1 MLTKARRLE
10 GREQDGRGGDQ
21 ELGTGLP
28 AFEVLGDIH
37 L

>member
-1 MLTKARRLE
+1 MLTKARRLG

-21 ELGTGLP
+21 ELGIGLS
-28 AFEVLGDIH
+28 AFQVLGDIH